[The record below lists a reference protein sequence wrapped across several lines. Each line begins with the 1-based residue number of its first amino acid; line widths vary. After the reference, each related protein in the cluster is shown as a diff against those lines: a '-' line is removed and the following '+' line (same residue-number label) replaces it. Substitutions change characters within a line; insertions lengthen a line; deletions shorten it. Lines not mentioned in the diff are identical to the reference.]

1 MNARKS
7 LLFVSVALVL
17 AAISLDIS
25 HSAVAA
31 RNRTT
36 IADGTAPVP
45 PLPRPKLAAE
55 WVVADGTGPL
65 PPIPKG
71 KGGLLT

>member
-7 LLFVSVALVL
+7 LFFVAAALVL
-17 AAISLDIS
+17 AAISLDLAPANAGRKS
-25 HSAVAA
+25 
-31 RNRTT
+31 TT
-36 IADGTAPVP
+36 VADGTAPMP

-55 WVVADGTGPL
+55 WIVADGTAPL

-71 KGGLLT
+71 RGGLSV